1 MSNTDQSLKVILDYT
16 GLPVT
21 DEKEEINRQYLEDEL
36 SSFDFYI
43 KAEEYLNRVKDLKL
57 SD

>member
-1 MSNTDQSLKVILDYT
+1 MSNTDQSLKVILEFT
-16 GLPVT
+16 GLPLT

-43 KAEEYLNRVKDLKL
+43 KAEEYLNRVKDLTL
-57 SD
+57 GD